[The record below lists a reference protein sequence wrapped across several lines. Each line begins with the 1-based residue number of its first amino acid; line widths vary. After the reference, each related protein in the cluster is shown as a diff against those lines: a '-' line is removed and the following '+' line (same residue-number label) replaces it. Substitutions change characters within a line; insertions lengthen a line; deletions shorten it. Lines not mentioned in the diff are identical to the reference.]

1 MQPREGQRSELG
13 SSQAW
18 GWKEGRGQRNSSPR
32 DLGQTRRGIGQEG
45 LMDGGKAGGSLEEVR
60 WELGICGCGAGV
72 ASWDDKDR
80 LGGQKERSLDRGD
93 LSSLG

>member
-1 MQPREGQRSELG
+1 
-13 SSQAW
+13 
-18 GWKEGRGQRNSSPR
+18 
-32 DLGQTRRGIGQEG
+32 
-45 LMDGGKAGGSLEEVR
+45 MDGGKAGGSLEEVR

-72 ASWDDKDR
+72 ASWGDKDR